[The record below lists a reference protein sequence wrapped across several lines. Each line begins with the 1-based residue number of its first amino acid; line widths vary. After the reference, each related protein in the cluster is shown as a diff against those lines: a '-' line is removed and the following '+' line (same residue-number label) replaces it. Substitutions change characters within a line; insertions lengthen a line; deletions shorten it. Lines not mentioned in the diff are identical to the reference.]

1 MKSQAIINYGA
12 ALEEVESELPQP
24 TGYEVLVE
32 ISHCGVC
39 HSDVHFHDG
48 YFDMGG
54 DNKLD
59 VTGGR
64 EIPFTLGHEIE
75 GTVIAV
81 GDTVTDVK
89 VGERKVVYPWIG
101 CGSCADCDNERE
113 NLCNGRAL
121 GVRLPGGFSTH
132 CLVPHERYC
141 LNADGV
147 EPGLASTY
155 MCSGITAYSAL
166 KHLKPLDT
174 NEPVLIMGLG
184 GVGMMALQFALQMLD
199 RPVLVADLD
208 ENKLQAARGAGA
220 TAAYNPKDP
229 EALKQLLADTNGG
242 VGAAVDFVGAES
254 SLQFASGALRRG
266 GEAKIVGLFGGG
278 LSMPIPMFPF
288 RAISIGGSMTGSLA
302 DTREMLELVKSGAI
316 NPIPVEMRD
325 MSQASQT
332 LDDLRE
338 GKILGRVVLQ
348 NGG

>member
-1 MKSQAIINYGA
+1 MKSQAIINYGET
-12 ALEEVESELPQP
+12 LEEVEIDMPQP
-24 TGYEVLVE
+24 TGEQVLVA

-54 DNKLD
+54 GNKLD
-59 VTGGR
+59 VTGAR

-75 GTVIAV
+75 GEVIAV
-81 GDTVTDVK
+81 GEDVKDVK
-89 VGERKVVYPWIG
+89 VGERKVIYPWIG
-101 CGSCADCDNERE
+101 CGECADCDNDRE
-113 NLCNGRAL
+113 HLCNGRAL

-141 LNADGV
+141 LDPEGI

-155 MCSGITAYSAL
+155 MCSGITAYGAL
-166 KHLKPLDT
+166 KHLKPMDD

-184 GVGMMALQFALQMLD
+184 GVGMMALQFALQMLN
-199 RPVLVADLD
+199 RPILVADLD

-229 EALKQLLADTNGG
+229 AALKQLLADTNGG

-254 SLQFASGALRRG
+254 SLSFATGALRRG

-278 LSMPIPMFPF
+278 FSTPIPMFPF
-288 RAISIGGSMTGSLA
+288 RAMSVGGSMTGSLA
-302 DTREMLELVKSGAI
+302 DTRVMLELVKSGAI
-316 NPIPVEMRD
+316 NPIPVEMREMD
-325 MSQASQT
+325 QASKT

-338 GKILGRVVLQ
+338 GNILGRVVLK
-348 NGG
+348 N